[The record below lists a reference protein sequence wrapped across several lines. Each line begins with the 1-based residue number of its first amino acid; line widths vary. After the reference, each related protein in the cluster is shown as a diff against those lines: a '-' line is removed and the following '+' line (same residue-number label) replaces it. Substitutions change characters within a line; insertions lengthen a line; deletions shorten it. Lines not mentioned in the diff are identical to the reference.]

1 MSSQG
6 QGQGQR
12 PNNLVDCKDCLANG
26 VTKKVLW
33 VDNPSKPGGRM
44 PIDFDVF
51 QQTGQQVRHN
61 CPYWNKQKQTIV
73 RASSTVQQPRP
84 PTVVESTG
92 NELKLDQTTTSILSN
107 LVLALQSMA
116 DELVKANQFLE
127 ILANKQVENKTG
139 VQSALKLKEDNN
151 NNNNNGMDE
160 FDESQLE
167 PVRDYTDD
175 FPPL

>member
-1 MSSQG
+1 MSS
-6 QGQGQR
+6 QGQR

-26 VTKKVLW
+26 ITKKVLW

-61 CPYWNKQKQTIV
+61 CPYWKKQTTAAPTVV
-73 RASSTVQQPRP
+73 RASSTVQQPLP
-84 PTVVESTG
+84 PKIESIG
-92 NELKLDQTTTSILSN
+92 NELKLDQNTTSILSN
-107 LVLALQSMA
+107 LVLALQSIA

-127 ILANKQVENKTG
+127 ILANKEVLENKTG
-139 VQSALKLKEDNN
+139 VQSALKLKEKEATANN
-151 NNNNNGMDE
+151 HDMDE
-160 FDESQLE
+160 FDESQLVE
-167 PVRDYTDD
+167 EQRYDIDS